1 MSAKAIFVGALLVA
15 LASAAWPLHASFGRL
30 FNSGSD
36 SQVQLA
42 NEDATN
48 RGSQLSVGI
57 ALHSSYGAVTV
68 ILDGPDGPKE
78 VASRVVQGDA
88 EYRERMAILS
98 LEESRHLA

>member
-1 MSAKAIFVGALLVA
+1 MSVKAVFVGALLVA
-15 LASAAWPLHASFGRL
+15 VASAAWPLPASFVRL
-30 FNSGSD
+30 FNSGSETQLPLSKD
-36 SQVQLA
+36 SA
-42 NEDATN
+42 DS

-78 VASRVVQGDA
+78 VASQVVQGDA
-88 EYRERMAILS
+88 EYRDRMAMLS